1 MKLFR
6 NIIISSLCLILLS
19 SACYA
24 DANLKRVSISQVI
37 EHPALD
43 ATTRGIIDALAKHN
57 YQRDKNLELRVES
70 AQGNGA
76 LAAQIANKFVQQQP
90 DVVVA
95 VGTLSAQSFA
105 KYAAAKK
112 ITLVFASVTDPVSAS
127 IVNSLTN
134 PGNNTSGVSNFVAL
148 EPQLELF
155 KKIQP
160 QLNKLGI
167 LYNPGEINSNI
178 IVQKLEKIAPKFG
191 ITIIKQAVPRPMDTP
206 QAAAKL
212 ANNCDAIFISNDN
225 SMLSAIQ
232 SIIKIANTKK
242 IPVYVSDTDL
252 VNQGALAALGPNQY
266 ALGLQAGNMVAK
278 VLNGESID
286 KIPVQFPQKTELY
299 LNLRVAKQLG
309 INISPELQRDATKVI
324 AVD

>member
-6 NIIISSLCLILLS
+6 NTIISSLCLIFLS
-19 SACYA
+19 STCYA
-24 DANLKRVSISQVI
+24 DANTKKVSISQVI

-57 YQRDKNLELRVES
+57 YHRNKNLELRVES

-76 LAAQIANKFVQQQP
+76 LAAQIANKFVQQQS
-90 DVVVA
+90 DVIVA

-105 KYAAAKK
+105 KYAASKK
-112 ITLVFASVTDPVSAS
+112 INLIFASVTDPVSAS
-127 IVNSLTN
+127 IVKSLSN

-160 QLNKLGI
+160 QLQKLGI
-167 LYNPGEINSNI
+167 LYNPGEINSTI
-178 IVQKLEKIAPKFG
+178 IVQKLEQIAPKFG
-191 ITIIKQAVPRPMDTP
+191 ITLIKQAVPRPMDTP
-206 QAAAKL
+206 QATAKL

-232 SIIKIANTKK
+232 SILKIANVKK
-242 IPVYVSDTDL
+242 IPVYVSDTDQ
-252 VNQGALAALGPNQY
+252 VGQGALAALGPNQY
-266 ALGLQAGNMVAK
+266 AIGLQAGDMVAK
-278 VLNGESID
+278 ILNGEAIASM
-286 KIPVQFPQKTELY
+286 PVQFPQKTELY
-299 LNLRVAKQLG
+299 INLRVAQQLG
-309 INISPELQRDATKVI
+309 INVSPELQRNAVKII
-324 AVD
+324 AAD